1 MNNNLKVSRNLTML
15 TDFYELTMA
24 AGYFENNN
32 QDKIGIFDMFFR
44 RTPDNAGFAIFA
56 GLESLIDFLDNISFD
71 DEDIEYLKDT
81 KLFSKEFLDYLKN
94 FKFSCD
100 VFSVEEGTPIF
111 EREPILTVRGPMIE
125 AQFIETMLLTIL
137 NHQSL
142 IATKANRI
150 VRAAKKRPIMEFGA
164 RRAQGGDAAIYGSRA
179 AYIGGCTSTS
189 CTVAAKEFG
198 IPISGTMAHSWIQNF
213 DNEYEAFKRFAQIY
227 SDNCILLV
235 DTYNVLKSGIKN
247 AIKVFD
253 DVLKPKGIRPKG
265 IRIDSGDIAYLSK
278 RARYMLNEA
287 GYSDVKIIASNALDE
302 NIIRDLI
309 EQKAEVDIFAVG
321 ENLITSKSSPV
332 FSGVYKLAAIE
343 ENKKITP
350 KIKLSENKEKTNI
363 PYYKTL
369 YRFYSNETD
378 RAVADLI
385 ALKDEE
391 IEYKNGI
398 TIFDPIESWKKKN
411 LDNVYI
417 KELPKQIFKGGK
429 LVYKRKNIKDIR
441 DYCLNSVDNLW
452 DEVKRFENPHKYYVD
467 LSFNLWDKNNRL
479 LANYENYNK

>member
-81 KLFSKEFLDYLKN
+81 KLFSKGFLDYLKN

-111 EREPILTVRGPMIE
+111 EHEPILTVRGPMIE